1 MTRLARHSG
10 RLWLPADTPLTPGT
24 CNQEIALSLRSEE
37 LLVFSKLHLEREI
50 LFEQLSYPWS
60 HIDTRSSS
68 TVRNREKRRKQQLI
82 SEGR

>member
-24 CNQEIALSLRSEE
+24 FNQEIALTLRFEE
-37 LLVFSKLHLEREI
+37 LLVFSKLHLEIAI

-60 HIDTRSSS
+60 HIDTRFSS